1 MEDAA
6 AGMLLVALAAMAMV
20 MIAPVIFYLL
30 SLQKTLRLAGPNN
43 RRMRPGQ
50 VWLNLIPVFNLGW
63 HLYTV
68 LKISETL
75 AVTIGKQSGDG
86 GRALGIITSLLA
98 IGCLLPGYRNGFAIA
113 TLIAWI
119 AYWVKITGYNVYMQ
133 RQLNPAPDADNDPA

>member
-20 MIAPVIFYLL
+20 MIAPWVFYLL

-43 RRMRPGQ
+43 RRMRPGLI
-50 VWLNLIPVFNLGW
+50 WLNLIPVFNLGW

-75 AVTIGKQSGDG
+75 SATIGKQSGGG
-86 GRALGIITSLLA
+86 GRSLGIIANLLVF
-98 IGCLLPGYRNGFAIA
+98 GCLIPDYRNIFALA
-113 TLIAWI
+113 TLVVWI
-119 AYWVKITGYNVYMQ
+119 AYWVKITGYNVFL
-133 RQLNPAPDADNDPA
+133 RNQLAEAIDSETN

>member
-6 AGMLLVALAAMAMV
+6 AGMLLISLAAMAMV

-43 RRMRPGQ
+43 RRMRPGLI
-50 VWLNLIPVFNLGW
+50 WLNLIPVFNLGW

-75 AVTIGKQSGDG
+75 TATIGKQSGDG
-86 GRALGIITSLLA
+86 GRALGIIATLLVF
-98 IGCLLPGYRNGFAIA
+98 GCLIPDYRNGFALA
-113 TLIAWI
+113 TLVMWI
-119 AYWVKITGYNVYMQ
+119 AYWVRITGYNVFLQ
-133 RQLNPAPDADNDPA
+133 QELNRATDEQSV